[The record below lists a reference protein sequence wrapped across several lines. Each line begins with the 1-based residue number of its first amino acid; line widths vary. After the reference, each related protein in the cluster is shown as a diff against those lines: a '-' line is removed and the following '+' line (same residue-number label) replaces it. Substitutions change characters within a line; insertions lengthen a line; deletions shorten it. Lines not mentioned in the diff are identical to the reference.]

1 MDVAFNTGN
10 DELIDMVL
18 AHDSAK
24 KLEESVDI
32 MAKTRSDCDFSAC
45 LFCDHLFMG

>member
-24 KLEESVDI
+24 KLEESVGYHGED
-32 MAKTRSDCDFSAC
+32 A
-45 LFCDHLFMG
+45 